1 MREIYV
7 AASKTIAEW
16 GGEVGLTK
24 QLYWL
29 GIGEEGAAAAV
40 AALNEARTAGADDWK
55 LVKKAAEPA
64 LDEAEALDR
73 LSRKEKPVD
82 PDYYPRLKGARGLYK
97 AKLENVERHYLV
109 KQVLADEPSRAVK
122 LKPAEIA
129 LYLIEVATR
138 ALPEAPPAEEDD

>member
-7 AASKTIAEW
+7 AASKAIAAG

-40 AALNEARTAGADDWK
+40 GALNEARIAGADDWK

-64 LDEAEALDR
+64 LAEVEALER
-73 LSRKEKPVD
+73 LGRKEKPVD
-82 PDYYPRLKGARGLYK
+82 PDYYPRLRGAHGLFK
-97 AKLENVERHYLV
+97 VKLENVERHYLV
-109 KQVLADEPSRAVK
+109 KQVLADEPSKAVK

-129 LYLIEVATR
+129 LYMIEVATR
-138 ALPEAPPAEEDD
+138 ALPEAAPSEGDS